1 MRGTVAILTLTL
13 SLCLCFAS
21 NQSQAAPGPAIDS
34 AIPQPDSSETVNTGS
49 ESPRPE
55 HPLRTDAQSPAPME
69 SAPERKADPRAE
81 RGLTSMSN
89 QFVPRGQWIFGAS
102 ASYSTHT
109 NKDYTFLV
117 IEDINSDG
125 YTFKVTPLIAY
136 AIRDNMAIGVKFI
149 YSRSLLRIDS
159 GSIKLGSDIDLGV
172 DFYNA
177 LQHNYSGA
185 FIWRQYIPLGQNKRF
200 ALFNET
206 SLTLGGGQ
214 SRFAADSPIRGTYE
228 TNFSRL
234 DRHIARPGS
243 LRHQQRSFRS
253 QCRRNGSFLHPDTPG
268 TQPGN
273 RRKANFE
280 PDEFQSQYPVDR
292 AGYISLSITRK
303 YDETTDFYHTDSR
316 RNGFHAPS
324 PGTDI
329 PGGNSVFPL
338 AGQPVHRFGCK
349 SPPRHKRTSGPDVL
363 RRSER
368 LVHIDADHGF
378 PGTPETTIP
387 ADETANRP

>member
-1 MRGTVAILTLTL
+1 
-13 SLCLCFAS
+13 
-21 NQSQAAPGPAIDS
+21 
-34 AIPQPDSSETVNTGS
+34 
-49 ESPRPE
+49 
-55 HPLRTDAQSPAPME
+55 ME

-125 YTFKVTPLIAY
+125 YTFKIAPLIAY

-172 DFYNA
+172 DFYNT

-200 ALFNET
+200 ALFNEM

-228 TNFSRL
+228 TSFS
-234 DRHIARPGS
+234 GS
-243 LRHQQRSFRS
+243 I
-253 QCRRNGSFLHPDTPG
+253 G
-268 TQPGN
+268 
-273 RRKANFE
+273 
-280 PDEFQSQYPVDR
+280 V
-292 AGYISLSITRK
+292 
-303 YDETTDFYHTDSR
+303 
-316 RNGFHAPS
+316 S
-324 PGTDI
+324 PGLVAFAT
-329 PGGNSVFPL
+329 NNL
-338 AGQPVHRFGCK
+338 AFEVNVGVMGLSYTRTRQVHNQVTVG
-349 SPPRHKRTSGPDVL
+349 KRTSSLMNFKVNILSIGL
-363 RRSER
+363 GIS
-368 LVHIDADHGF
+368 LYL
-378 PGTPETTIP
+378 
-387 ADETANRP
+387 

>member
-159 GSIKLGSDIDLGV
+159 GTQTGQRHRPRCRFLQRTATQLLRSFHLASVHPSGTKQALRPVQRNQPDIGRRPVPVRCGLPDPGHLRNQ
-172 DFYNA
+172 F
-177 LQHNYSGA
+177 L
-185 FIWRQYIPLGQNKRF
+185 
-200 ALFNET
+200 
-206 SLTLGGGQ
+206 
-214 SRFAADSPIRGTYE
+214 
-228 TNFSRL
+228 RL

-292 AGYISLSITRK
+292 AGYISSIYNAEIR
-303 YDETTDFYHTDSR
+303 
-316 RNGFHAPS
+316 
-324 PGTDI
+324 
-329 PGGNSVFPL
+329 
-338 AGQPVHRFGCK
+338 
-349 SPPRHKRTSGPDVL
+349 
-363 RRSER
+363 
-368 LVHIDADHGF
+368 
-378 PGTPETTIP
+378 
-387 ADETANRP
+387 

>member
-1 MRGTVAILTLTL
+1 MDFRSLRLLFHPHEQRLHVSGNRRYQLRRLHLQSHPPDRLRDPGT
-13 SLCLCFAS
+13 
-21 NQSQAAPGPAIDS
+21 
-34 AIPQPDSSETVNTGS
+34 
-49 ESPRPE
+49 
-55 HPLRTDAQSPAPME
+55 
-69 SAPERKADPRAE
+69 
-81 RGLTSMSN
+81 
-89 QFVPRGQWIFGAS
+89 
-102 ASYSTHT
+102 
-109 NKDYTFLV
+109 
-117 IEDINSDG
+117 
-125 YTFKVTPLIAY
+125 
-136 AIRDNMAIGVKFI
+136 NMAIGVKFI

-206 SLTLGGGQ
+206 SLTL
-214 SRFAADSPIRGTYE
+214 AAANPVRCGLPDPGHLR
-228 TNFSRL
+228 NQFLRL

-243 LRHQQRSFRS
+243 LRDQQPGFRS
-253 QCRRNGSFLHPDTPG
+253 QYRRNGSFLHPNTPS

-280 PDEFQSQYPVDR
+280 PDEFQGQYPVDR
-292 AGYISLSITRK
+292 TGSIFLSITRK

-329 PGGNSVFPL
+329 PGGTSVFPP
-338 AGQPVHRFGCK
+338 AGQPL
-349 SPPRHKRTSGPDVL
+349 RHSGFRRPSL
-363 RRSER
+363 SSRNFRPRRS
-368 LVHIDADHGF
+368 
-378 PGTPETTIP
+378 TPI
-387 ADETANRP
+387 

>member
-1 MRGTVAILTLTL
+1 
-13 SLCLCFAS
+13 
-21 NQSQAAPGPAIDS
+21 
-34 AIPQPDSSETVNTGS
+34 
-49 ESPRPE
+49 
-55 HPLRTDAQSPAPME
+55 
-69 SAPERKADPRAE
+69 
-81 RGLTSMSN
+81 MSN

-200 ALFNET
+200 ALFNEM

-228 TNFSRL
+228 TNFSAS
-234 DRHIARPGS
+234 IGISPGLVAFATNNVAFEVNVGVMGLSYTRTRQVHNQVTVGKRTSS
-243 LRHQQRSFRS
+243 LM
-253 QCRRNGSFLHPDTPG
+253 
-268 TQPGN
+268 
-273 RRKANFE
+273 NFK
-280 PDEFQSQYPVDR
+280 VN
-292 AGYISLSITRK
+292 ILSIGL
-303 YDETTDFYHTDSR
+303 DSR

-338 AGQPVHRFGCK
+338 AGQPLRHSGSDDRPCHRG
-349 SPPRHKRTSGPDVL
+349 TSGPDVL

-368 LVHIDADHGF
+368 LVRIDADLGF
-378 PGTPETTIP
+378 PGTSETTIP
-387 ADETANRP
+387 ADETENRP

>member
-1 MRGTVAILTLTL
+1 
-13 SLCLCFAS
+13 
-21 NQSQAAPGPAIDS
+21 
-34 AIPQPDSSETVNTGS
+34 
-49 ESPRPE
+49 
-55 HPLRTDAQSPAPME
+55 ME

-136 AIRDNMAIGVKFI
+136 AIRDNMATGVKFI

-228 TNFSRL
+228 TNFS
-234 DRHIARPGS
+234 A
-243 LRHQQRSFRS
+243 
-253 QCRRNGSFLHPDTPG
+253 
-268 TQPGN
+268 
-273 RRKANFE
+273 
-280 PDEFQSQYPVDR
+280 
-292 AGYISLSITRK
+292 SI
-303 YDETTDFYHTDSR
+303 
-316 RNGFHAPS
+316 GIS
-324 PGTDI
+324 PGLVAFATNNVAFEVNV
-329 PGGNSVFPL
+329 GVMGLSYTRTR
-338 AGQPVHRFGCK
+338 QVHNQVTVG
-349 SPPRHKRTSGPDVL
+349 KRTSSLMNFKVNILSIGL
-363 RRSER
+363 GIS
-368 LVHIDADHGF
+368 LYL
-378 PGTPETTIP
+378 
-387 ADETANRP
+387 

>member
-125 YTFKVTPLIAY
+125 YTFKVTPLIDRTGNIIA
-136 AIRDNMAIGVKFI
+136 
-149 YSRSLLRIDS
+149 LLRS
-159 GSIKLGSDIDLGV
+159 V
-172 DFYNA
+172 FRRRA
-177 LQHNYSGA
+177 V
-185 FIWRQYIPLGQNKRF
+185 
-200 ALFNET
+200 
-206 SLTLGGGQ
+206 
-214 SRFAADSPIRGTYE
+214 
-228 TNFSRL
+228 
-234 DRHIARPGS
+234 
-243 LRHQQRSFRS
+243 SF
-253 QCRRNGSFLHPDTPG
+253 PDTP
-268 TQPGN
+268 
-273 RRKANFE
+273 RSK
-280 PDEFQSQYPVDR
+280 
-292 AGYISLSITRK
+292 IT
-303 YDETTDFYHTDSR
+303 
-316 RNGFHAPS
+316 P
-324 PGTDI
+324 
-329 PGGNSVFPL
+329 
-338 AGQPVHRFGCK
+338 QC
-349 SPPRHKRTSGPDVL
+349 
-363 RRSER
+363 
-368 LVHIDADHGF
+368 DA
-378 PGTPETTIP
+378 
-387 ADETANRP
+387 

>member
-55 HPLRTDAQSPAPME
+55 PPLRPAAPPPAPP
-69 SAPERKADPRAE
+69 APAPARPADPRAE

-228 TNFSRL
+228 TNFS
-234 DRHIARPGS
+234 A
-243 LRHQQRSFRS
+243 
-253 QCRRNGSFLHPDTPG
+253 
-268 TQPGN
+268 
-273 RRKANFE
+273 
-280 PDEFQSQYPVDR
+280 
-292 AGYISLSITRK
+292 SI
-303 YDETTDFYHTDSR
+303 
-316 RNGFHAPS
+316 GIS
-324 PGTDI
+324 PGLVAFATNNVAFEVNV
-329 PGGNSVFPL
+329 GVMGLSYTRTR
-338 AGQPVHRFGCK
+338 QVHNQVTVG
-349 SPPRHKRTSGPDVL
+349 KRTSSLMNFKVNILSIGLGISIYV
-363 RRSER
+363 
-368 LVHIDADHGF
+368 
-378 PGTPETTIP
+378 
-387 ADETANRP
+387 